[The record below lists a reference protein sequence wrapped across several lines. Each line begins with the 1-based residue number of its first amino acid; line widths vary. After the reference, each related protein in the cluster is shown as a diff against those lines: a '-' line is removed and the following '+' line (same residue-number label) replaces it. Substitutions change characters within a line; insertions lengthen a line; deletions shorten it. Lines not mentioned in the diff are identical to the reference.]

1 MLDGVETTVNVETPS
16 AMTVAEFASKAL
28 ETATKLDSLVQS
40 RPGVVHVAGMRNDC
54 LGSDLIQLVAGVKED
69 KISGK
74 RFDSDGGGIHG

>member
-1 MLDGVETTVNVETPS
+1 MSN
-16 AMTVAEFASKAL
+16 AEL
-28 ETATKLDSLVQS
+28 
-40 RPGVVHVAGMRNDC
+40 VVHVAGMRNDC